1 MLGALIGRFREGRR
15 RLPPVYWL
23 LWWGTLVNRA
33 GGFVVPLL
41 TFYLTGGRHVS
52 LERAGAIVALYGVGQ
67 IGASLVGGVLA
78 DRLGRRTTLLLSLF
92 GGATAML
99 GLGLVRAPAS
109 IAVMVLVTGF
119 AGELYRPAV
128 AAIVADVVPSGDRLH
143 AYGLLYWA
151 VNLGFSVAPMMAGLV
166 ARWSYTLLFV
176 LDAATT
182 AAYGVIVALRVP
194 ETRPARTVDD
204 GPSIRLVDVLRDRTF
219 MTFVALS
226 FLAALIPFQSQV
238 ALSAY
243 MGAQGHREAVFGVVL
258 AWNGVLII
266 VMQPSI
272 NAALARRDPS
282 WALAACA
289 FVEGVGFFVHD
300 LGAAIAV
307 HVTAV
312 SIWTVGEI
320 LGSGV
325 SSTLVSAFA
334 PPDARGRY
342 QGVHVMSWGLASA
355 VGPIAGSRLL
365 ASSGPDA
372 LWTSCLVLGVVVA
385 ALYLVTAT
393 ARRRRCG
400 SPGRGPG

>member
-1 MLGALIGRFREGRR
+1 VLGALIGRFREGRR

-33 GGFVVPLL
+33 GGFVVPLM
-41 TFYLTGGRHVS
+41 TFYLTRARDVS
-52 LERAGAIVALYGVGQ
+52 LGRAGAIVALYGVGQ

-78 DRLGRRTTLLLSLF
+78 DRLGRRATLLLSLF
-92 GGATAML
+92 GGAAAML
-99 GLGLVRAPAS
+99 GLGAMRAPSS

-128 AAIVADVVPSGDRLH
+128 AAMIADVVPSGDRLH

-151 VNLGFSVAPMMAGLV
+151 VNLGFSVAPALAGLV
-166 ARWSYTLLFV
+166 ARWSYSLLFV

-182 AAYGVIVALRVP
+182 AAYGVIVLVRVP
-194 ETRPARTVDD
+194 ETRPAAAPHGTAAM
-204 GPSIRLVDVLRDRTF
+204 RLTDVLRDRTF

-226 FLAALIPFQSQV
+226 FLAALIPYQAQV

-243 MGAQGHREAVFGVVL
+243 MGGQGHGEAVFGAVL

-266 VMQPSI
+266 AMQPSI
-272 NAALARRDPS
+272 NAALGSRDPS

-289 FVEGVGFFVHD
+289 LVEGLGFFVHD
-300 LGAAIAV
+300 LGSSIPL
-307 HVTAV
+307 HVIAV

-325 SSTLVSAFA
+325 SSTLVAAFA
-334 PPDARGRY
+334 PPEARGRY

-355 VGPIAGSRLL
+355 IGPLAGSRLL
-365 ASSGPDA
+365 ASEGPDA
-372 LWTSCLVLGVVVA
+372 LWGGCLALGAIVA
-385 ALYLVTAT
+385 ALYLITAP
-393 ARRRRCG
+393 ARRRR
-400 SPGRGPG
+400 SADHARG